1 MGQNHSFSAEEL
13 EELQKDTNFTQ
24 DQIVR
29 LHKRFRK
36 LDVDGNGEISWEEFE
51 SIPSLQQ
58 NPLLG
63 RVLTIF
69 DTNGDRSVDFREF
82 VKALSVFSND
92 CAKER
97 KLQFTFNMYDIDGDN
112 RISNKDL
119 FKTLQIMVGS
129 NLSDVQLQQIVDK
142 TFIEADENRDGYIDF
157 NEFVKIVE
165 ASDFGD
171 KLTLQF

>member
-1 MGQNHSFSAEEL
+1 MGQNHSFSADEL

-63 RVLTIF
+63 RYESSFFKFIHSHQF
-69 DTNGDRSVDFREF
+69 H
-82 VKALSVFSND
+82 FS
-92 CAKER
+92 
-97 KLQFTFNMYDIDGDN
+97 
-112 RISNKDL
+112 
-119 FKTLQIMVGS
+119 
-129 NLSDVQLQQIVDK
+129 
-142 TFIEADENRDGYIDF
+142 
-157 NEFVKIVE
+157 
-165 ASDFGD
+165 
-171 KLTLQF
+171 